1 GGEQR
6 HHLLEGRAL
15 VLAHLLE
22 ERAKLLA
29 LLRAEPLHAGA
40 APRAI
45 AALRGR
51 VRCADDGPDLL
62 HERPVLLPKLGADLL
77 DLRLLLVRQLEL
89 LGQVQ
94 QTRTERSVGARRPFL
109 LRARCL
115 SSRFGRPEDVR
126 PRAPGDRGG
135 RQRQSR
141 SHGPESCHRSLLLRF
156 GPWVA
161 RVRSP
166 GRVAVAPPDGHG
178 PYHAKNRATAI
189 LYATCTDRIRADS
202 AERSADPAGRG
213 VRPAR
218 RARFLPARRSGSG
231 DPRASRRGSSL
242 GDART
247 HVAEPATRTRRRS
260 CDDGTSPPHS
270 SSSPRSPR
278 AWSSPTSAAAQAV
291 PSRLAPTLP
300 RRWTRTRRTRWRRVR
315 RRGPTRSSSKG
326 WPSRWS
332 SRSCALPTA
341 SRCRS
346 PRTRHAT
353 SSWRARPRK
362 GRAT

>member
-1 GGEQR
+1 
-6 HHLLEGRAL
+6 
-15 VLAHLLE
+15 
-22 ERAKLLA
+22 
-29 LLRAEPLHAGA
+29 
-40 APRAI
+40 
-45 AALRGR
+45 
-51 VRCADDGPDLL
+51 
-62 HERPVLLPKLGADLL
+62 ADLL

-126 PRAPGDRGG
+126 PPRAPGDRGG

-213 VRPAR
+213 
-218 RARFLPARRSGSG
+218 G
-231 DPRASRRGSSL
+231 
-242 GDART
+242 
-247 HVAEPATRTRRRS
+247 
-260 CDDGTSPPHS
+260 
-270 SSSPRSPR
+270 
-278 AWSSPTSAAAQAV
+278 Q
-291 PSRLAPTLP
+291 
-300 RRWTRTRRTRWRRVR
+300 
-315 RRGPTRSSSKG
+315 
-326 WPSRWS
+326 
-332 SRSCALPTA
+332 
-341 SRCRS
+341 
-346 PRTRHAT
+346 
-353 SSWRARPRK
+353 ARPPGPVPAGPAERI
-362 GRAT
+362 R

>member
-1 GGEQR
+1 AQRRRGGCGIRRSLQILQMGWRTARVVSEARCGQASLGSAVRRTAIGGLSALTRTREERGHAVRQRHCLSPSPSPHLREGEGAGRPPPGRWARAGEGRQHGSAPLRLRPAVTARTALAAGPALPPALGALGAQLLELVLLVGGEQR

-62 HERPVLLPKLGADLL
+62 HERPVLLRKLGADLL

-126 PRAPGDRGG
+126 P
-135 RQRQSR
+135 
-141 SHGPESCHRSLLLRF
+141 
-156 GPWVA
+156 
-161 RVRSP
+161 
-166 GRVAVAPPDGHG
+166 
-178 PYHAKNRATAI
+178 
-189 LYATCTDRIRADS
+189 
-202 AERSADPAGRG
+202 
-213 VRPAR
+213 
-218 RARFLPARRSGSG
+218 
-231 DPRASRRGSSL
+231 
-242 GDART
+242 
-247 HVAEPATRTRRRS
+247 
-260 CDDGTSPPHS
+260 
-270 SSSPRSPR
+270 
-278 AWSSPTSAAAQAV
+278 
-291 PSRLAPTLP
+291 
-300 RRWTRTRRTRWRRVR
+300 
-315 RRGPTRSSSKG
+315 
-326 WPSRWS
+326 
-332 SRSCALPTA
+332 
-341 SRCRS
+341 
-346 PRTRHAT
+346 
-353 SSWRARPRK
+353 
-362 GRAT
+362 